1 MKINALLKFVIALLI
16 VQSSFLQAFAIY
28 SEEAEDYSWSPQ
40 DSCIKTPADEQKLL
54 EQYSLYREF
63 YKQDNYIDA
72 MIHWRWV
79 MANAPGYRETPYFD
93 GITMYESFIEK
104 ETDSVKRDLL
114 IDTLMMLYDKRID
127 CHGKMGFVL
136 GRKAY
141 SLYKLRPM
149 DYATIYT
156 TFKTSIDL
164 EKDKSEYFLLG
175 PYFNYTIIMWKLREV
190 EPGTVLE
197 TMDQIMGIINDNV
210 REGTEDA
217 ANYEKIKPA
226 IESMLPDRLMSC
238 EYLISRFNENWEAEK
253 NDLYLVTGY
262 YNGLRSAKDSL
273 GNTCTNTEVYFTVL
287 RQLYVLEPTAQT
299 AEQIAVALYKEGK
312 ENDAIDMFNNAIGL
326 ETDNGKKADWSL
338 NIAKIL
344 KSQGKFSQSRTYAY
358 KAAEYRSDWGAPYML
373 IGDLYASSG
382 SLCGSGTGFES
393 QVVVWVAIDKYYKA
407 KSVDPGVAD
416 DANAQIAK
424 YSQYMPSITDLFD
437 RGIDEG
443 STYTV
448 GCWINEATTVR
459 GKKTN

>member
-1 MKINALLKFVIALLI
+1 M
-16 VQSSFLQAFAIY
+16 QAFAIY

-72 MIHWRWV
+72 MKHWRWV

-190 EPGTVLE
+190 EPSTVLE

-253 NDLYLVTGY
+253 MI
-262 YNGLRSAKDSL
+262 
-273 GNTCTNTEVYFTVL
+273 C
-287 RQLYVLEPTAQT
+287 
-299 AEQIAVALYKEGK
+299 I
-312 ENDAIDMFNNAIGL
+312 
-326 ETDNGKKADWSL
+326 
-338 NIAKIL
+338 
-344 KSQGKFSQSRTYAY
+344 
-358 KAAEYRSDWGAPYML
+358 
-373 IGDLYASSG
+373 
-382 SLCGSGTGFES
+382 
-393 QVVVWVAIDKYYKA
+393 
-407 KSVDPGVAD
+407 
-416 DANAQIAK
+416 
-424 YSQYMPSITDLFD
+424 
-437 RGIDEG
+437 
-443 STYTV
+443 
-448 GCWINEATTVR
+448 
-459 GKKTN
+459 